1 MTATPLEFGVPAPD
15 AAVYVP
21 AEIRDGLKR
30 LAALAQQNPVAQ
42 SSVEIEQLAKA
53 GTPPKITVKTY
64 AATTDEAAAI
74 AQRTYDELVARYAQ
88 MAAGQP

>member
-1 MTATPLEFGVPAPD
+1 MTSMEYATAELVGIHD
-15 AAVYVP
+15 A
-21 AEIRDGLKR
+21 LKR

-42 SSVEIEQLAKA
+42 SSVEIESFAKP
-53 GTPPKITVKTY
+53 GTPPKITVKTF

-88 MAAGQP
+88 IAGQP